1 MDFLDSIFKLWLSM
15 LDNLVND
22 NRLGALFWM
31 FLIVMTMLL
40 TIQIWRGVTSWK
52 H

>member
-1 MDFLDSIFKLWLSM
+1 MDFLDSIFQLIL
-15 LDNLVND
+15 LVLNQFVND
-22 NRLGALFWM
+22 DRLGMMFWM
-31 FLIVMTMLL
+31 FLIVMTLLL